1 MSTLKSNPVHWFE
14 IPVCDI
20 LRAKDFYESV
30 FECELSLEEVK
41 MMRMATFPMV
51 EKDRGAS
58 GALVQ
63 AKGYEPGHSGT
74 TVYFSVEDI
83 DYVLKRVQD
92 KGGSIIIPKTSIGEY
107 GFIAH
112 FEDSEG
118 NQIALH
124 AISE

>member
-1 MSTLKSNPVHWFE
+1 MSTLRSNPVHWFE

-41 MMRMATFPMV
+41 MMRMATFPMA

-63 AKGYEPGHSGT
+63 AKGYEPRHSGT
-74 TVYFSVEDI
+74 TVYFSVENI

-92 KGGSIIIPKTSIGEY
+92 KGGTVLIPKTSIGEY